1 VLPALK
7 TCFAYFGS
15 ASNIAKNSAGK
26 ADRLKAGYFNLVM
39 ETKKGHTKK
48 LSKVKKYFSKT
59 QAYRANR

>member
-39 ETKKGHTKK
+39 ETKKEHTKK

-59 QAYRANR
+59 QVLQ